1 MTTSQNIVL
10 IPAYEPGQSLLELLR
25 DLSANGYGYG
35 YDHSRAL
42 SCGCDG
48 NCDGSCGGGHS
59 LSCGHA
65 CDTSII
71 VVDDG
76 SGPDYA
82 QIFDAARSFATVLT
96 HKENR
101 GKGAALKTGLSYIEK
116 TYIDKPYNENSCNGE
131 SPIKERF
138 DPDAVIVTMDAD
150 GQHRVADAMRI
161 CEVARSR
168 PDALVLGGR
177 SFTGKIPLRSRFG
190 NAMTRLVYHLSTG
203 LKVYDTQTGLRAFH
217 IQLLPRML
225 GIPGERYEYE
235 MNVLLELAKARTPI
249 IEEEIET
256 IYLDNN
262 SSSHF
267 DTVRD
272 SWRVYKEI
280 LRFSASSLAGFLV
293 DYAMYSALILT
304 TGSLRLSNIGARVV
318 SASVNYTLNRKFVF
332 RSRCGI
338 LSSALSYFLLAAA
351 ILAGNTLVLEY
362 LVGTLG
368 IGRLFAKILTE
379 ILFFAISWSVQRSFI
394 FRRGT
399 EIQKGVVI

>member
-1 MTTSQNIVL
+1 MTISHNIVL
-10 IPAYEPGQSLLELLR
+10 IPAYEPGPSLLELLR
-25 DLSANGYGYG
+25 DLSDYGCGQNYDGDHNGDR
-35 YDHSRAL
+35 DHDGSHNL
-42 SCGCDG
+42 SC
-48 NCDGSCGGGHS
+48 SY
-59 LSCGHA
+59 A

-82 QIFDAARSFATVLT
+82 PIFDEARSFATVLT

-101 GKGAALKTGLSYIEK
+101 GKGAALKTGLSYIK
-116 TYIDKPYNENSCNGE
+116 DH
-131 SPIKERF
+131 F
-138 DPDAVIVTMDAD
+138 DPEIVIVTMDAD
-150 GQHRVADAMRI
+150 GQHRVADAMKV
-161 CEVARSR
+161 CAVARSR

-177 SFTGKIPLRSRFG
+177 RFTGKIPLRSRFG
-190 NAMTRLVYHLSTG
+190 NAMTRLVYRLSTG

-225 GIPGERYEYE
+225 EISGERYEYE

-272 SWRVYKEI
+272 SWRVYREI

-293 DYAMYSALILT
+293 DYAMYSALILA
-304 TGSLRLSNIGARVV
+304 TGSLRLSNIAARVV

-332 RSRCGI
+332 RSSSGI
-338 LSSALSYFLLAAA
+338 LSSALSYFLLAGA

-362 LVGTLG
+362 LVGNLG

-379 ILFFAISWSVQRSFI
+379 LLFFAISWSVQRSFI
-394 FRRGT
+394 FKGGT
-399 EIQKGVVI
+399 ETGKGVVI

>member
-1 MTTSQNIVL
+1 MTISHNIVL

-25 DLSANGYGYG
+25 DLSDYSFDHNGDR
-35 YDHSRAL
+35 DHDSSHNL
-42 SCGCDG
+42 S
-48 NCDGSCGGGHS
+48 GS
-59 LSCGHA
+59 HA
-65 CDTSII
+65 HDTSII

-82 QIFDAARSFATVLT
+82 TIFDEARSFATVLT

-116 TYIDKPYNENSCNGE
+116 TYIDKPCSENSCSGE
-131 SPIKERF
+131 SPIKKRF

-150 GQHRVADAMRI
+150 GQHRVADAIKI
-161 CEVARSR
+161 CATARTH

-177 SFTGKIPLRSRFG
+177 RFTGRIPLRSRFG
-190 NAMTRLVYHLSTG
+190 NAMTRLVYRLSTG

-217 IQLLPRML
+217 QDLLPRML

-235 MNVLLELAKARTPI
+235 MNVLLDLAKARTPI

-256 IYLDNN
+256 IYPDNN

-272 SWRVYKEI
+272 SLRVYREI

-293 DYAMYSALILT
+293 DYAMYSALVLA
-304 TGSLRLSNIGARVV
+304 TGSLRLSNIAARVV

-332 RSRCGI
+332 RSSSGI

-362 LVGTLG
+362 LVGSLG
-368 IGRLFAKILTE
+368 IGRMFAKILTE
-379 ILFFAISWSVQRSFI
+379 LLFFAISWSVQRSFI
-394 FRRGT
+394 FKR
-399 EIQKGVVI
+399 ESEKGVVI